1 MLSNRINR
9 LGSHLLSQRK
19 LLFSLECTAEV
30 NCVLSYALLSC
41 MVFETVTTGI
51 KAKYPTSS
59 KKPAKDWD
67 KLEAEVK
74 KEVGFKLAR
83 TCLESPG

>member
-1 MLSNRINR
+1 MH
-9 LGSHLLSQRK
+9 G
-19 LLFSLECTAEV
+19 
-30 NCVLSYALLSC
+30 
-41 MVFETVTTGI
+41 FETVTTGI